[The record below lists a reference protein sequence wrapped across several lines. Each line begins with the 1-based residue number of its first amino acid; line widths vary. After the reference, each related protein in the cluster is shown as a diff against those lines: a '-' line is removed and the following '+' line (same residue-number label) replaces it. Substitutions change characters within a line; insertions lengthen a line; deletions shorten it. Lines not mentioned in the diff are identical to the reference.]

1 MNLSCEEEQ
10 LLPTSLEVGKVN
22 IHFCFVQLTLLVSG
36 QSVWHG
42 EKGAR

>member
-1 MNLSCEEEQ
+1 MSLSGEEEQ

-22 IHFCFVQLTLLVSG
+22 NHFCFVQLALLFSG

-42 EKGAR
+42 EKSA

>member
-22 IHFCFVQLTLLVSG
+22 NHFCFVHRALLVLG
-36 QSVWHG
+36 QSVRYG
-42 EKGAR
+42 EKNP

>member
-22 IHFCFVQLTLLVSG
+22 NHFCFVKLAPLVSG

-42 EKGAR
+42 EKNA